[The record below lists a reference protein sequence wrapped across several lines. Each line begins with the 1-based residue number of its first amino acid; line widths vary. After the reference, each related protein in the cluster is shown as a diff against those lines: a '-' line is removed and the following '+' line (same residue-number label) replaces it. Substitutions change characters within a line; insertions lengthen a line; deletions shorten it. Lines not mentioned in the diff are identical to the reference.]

1 MTFDT
6 IPIPAPDI
14 DPRDGEQLAAE
25 AIQRLSELCPELVN
39 NNPSSPHTALAENQA
54 WHVEQV
60 LYAVNR
66 LPTLAAVEFARLFGI
81 ELRLPTP
88 ATTTLTFTVAP
99 PAGVPAVIPAGTR
112 VTTSDGAYVFETD
125 GELALSS
132 ASPVGS
138 VAATRVTAGRVRL
151 DAGALSRVA
160 EPVAWVA
167 GVTNAQ
173 AVDSGTE
180 QEAVESALARARSY
194 QRRAERIVSARDLQE
209 AIEDVTGGGLIMRVF
224 EKTEDGHWGLGEFA
238 RRVGCTTVLLMTA
251 AGAAVSAEIKQQIG
265 SLAEQFV
272 GHVYVSLKDPV
283 FRDFDVS
290 CDVRLTGLAVQSVT
304 RSRIEGALRAQ
315 YAVKA
320 SNIGRAV
327 LRSELIQIIEQDAG
341 VDAIIPQSPSGAIL
355 ASPAAD
361 TELAPYELPR
371 LVNVTLN
378 FVV

>member
-1 MTFDT
+1 MPFDT
-6 IPIPAPDI
+6 IPIPAPEI

-25 AIQRLSELCPELVN
+25 AIQRLSEVCPELTN
-39 NNPSSPHTALAENQA
+39 NNPSSPHAALAENQA

-66 LPTLAAVEFARLFGI
+66 LPPLASVEFARLFGV
-81 ELRLPTP
+81 ELRLATP

-99 PAGVPAVIPAGTR
+99 PAGTPAVIPAGTR
-112 VTTSDGAYVFETD
+112 VTNPDGAYVFETD

-138 VAATRVTAGRVRL
+138 VAATRVTAGHVRL

-160 EPVAWVA
+160 EPVAWVT

-194 QRRAERIVSARDLQE
+194 QRRAERVVSARDLQE

-224 EKTEDGHWGLGEFA
+224 EKTEDGHWGPGEFA
-238 RRVGCTTVLLMTA
+238 RRVGNTTVLMMTT
-251 AGAAVSAEIKQQIG
+251 AGLAVSAEVKLQIG
-265 SLAEQFV
+265 ALADEFV
-272 GHVYVSLKDPV
+272 GHVNVFVKDPV
-283 FRDFDVS
+283 FRGFNVS
-290 CDVRLTGLAVQSVT
+290 CDVRLATLSTQGVT
-304 RSRIEGALRAQ
+304 RSRIESALRAQ

-320 SNIGRAV
+320 SNIGRV
-327 LRSELIQIIEQDAG
+327 ILRSELIEIIERTVG

-355 ASPAAD
+355 ASPSAD
-361 TELAPYELPR
+361 IELAPYELPR